1 MVYVHTQLKKMLKYL
16 SAICCLFVCTIYA
29 QKSTSDSL
37 QFVIKT
43 SNEPIAIAHAYYD
56 MSKTFSSKEVDST
69 IYYLRHS
76 YNLTNKHH
84 LDSLQ
89 LITII
94 SIAKKYYHEKSDRDS
109 TKYYLDKGYILNEE
123 LQDQQSLFSLNTLK
137 AYLYVDEGK
146 YNDAIEKHLQNVR
159 IAEQIKNYEIKA
171 YAFSGIAETYRLQGN
186 GQKAVEYMEFASKE
200 VHKLDST
207 YIHSKFVMSLNLALA
222 YDKNDQREKGIA
234 LLESMTPSSI
244 MDGPFSE
251 AILYHNLGRL
261 YIITEKYDKADQ
273 YLLKSLQIDAWSSI
287 PRRKVATLK
296 ELSSLYMAT
305 HQKEEALIIAKQVY
319 EIACKLGF
327 QYHLEDATRN
337 LSQAYAMNG
346 DFENSL
352 LLKEEYIEILEDI
365 FDQDK
370 NGLMLELDAKYQ
382 TSDKEKEI
390 QSLIATN
397 TISNRNKTIWVL
409 STILALVV
417 LCYTWF
423 YQRKKNKFIVAQNE
437 LQLKREK
444 DKNDI
449 IALRLKNERIHS
461 EQQQQEK
468 DIIALELKL
477 KEKELT
483 TNAMSLLQQKEQ
495 YESLIQ
501 KLSEIHKESKDDFAS
516 AKIAAIIQETKA
528 TLKSYN
534 WEEFQHVFEKVHVD
548 FYNNLLAKF
557 PNITPNEKKISA
569 FLRLGLSTKDISSIT
584 NQTPHSILIARSR
597 LRKKLGLSKEENLT
611 QYISTF

>member
-1 MVYVHTQLKKMLKYL
+1 MVYIHAQLKKMRKYL
-16 SAICCLFVCTIYA
+16 SAICCLFVCTMYA
-29 QKSTSDSL
+29 QKSTIDSL
-37 QFVIKT
+37 QLVIKT
-43 SNEPIAIAHAYYD
+43 SDKPIAIAHAYYD
-56 MSKTFSSKEVDST
+56 MSKTFSSKELDSA
-69 IYYLRHS
+69 IFYLKHS
-76 YNLTNKHH
+76 YNLASRHH

-89 LITII
+89 LTAII

-109 TKYYLDKGYILNEE
+109 TKYYLNKGFVLNNR
-123 LQDQQSLFSLNTLK
+123 LQNQRSLFSLNILE
-137 AYLYVDEGK
+137 AYLYEDEGK
-146 YNDAIEKHLQNVR
+146 YTDAIEMHLQNVK
-159 IAEQIKNYEIKA
+159 IADQIKNYDIKA
-171 YAFSGIAETYRLQGN
+171 YAYSGIAEAYRLQGN
-186 GQKAVEYMEFASKE
+186 GQKAVEYMEFANGE
-200 VHKLDST
+200 VNKLDST
-207 YIHSKFVMSLNLALA
+207 YIHSKFVMSINLALA
-222 YDKNDQREKGIA
+222 YDKNNQREKGIA
-234 LLESMTPSSI
+234 LLESMIPTSI
-244 MDGPFSE
+244 IDGPFSE

-261 YIITEKYDKADQ
+261 YIITEKYDKADK
-273 YLLKSLQIDAWSSI
+273 YLLKALQLDAWSSI

-305 HQKEEALIIAKQVY
+305 HQKEEALLMAKQVY
-319 EIACKLGF
+319 EIACMLEL

-346 DFENSL
+346 DYKNSL

-382 TSDKEKEI
+382 TSEKEKEI

-397 TISNRNKTIWVL
+397 TISNRNKTIWIL
-409 STILALVV
+409 STVLALVV

-423 YQRKKNKFIVAQNE
+423 YQKKKNKFIIAQ
-437 LQLKREK
+437 K
-444 DKNDI
+444 
-449 IALRLKNERIHS
+449 

-468 DIIALELKL
+468 EIIALELKL

-501 KLSEIHKESKDDFAS
+501 KLSEIHKESKDHS
-516 AKIAAIIQETKA
+516 ANTKIAAVIQETKA
-528 TLKSYN
+528 SLKSYN

>member
-1 MVYVHTQLKKMLKYL
+1 MVYILIQLKKMLKYL
-16 SAICCLFVCTIYA
+16 SAICCLFVCTMYA
-29 QKSTSDSL
+29 QKSTIDSL
-37 QFVIKT
+37 QHVIKT
-43 SNEPIAIAHAYYD
+43 SDKPTSIAHAYYD
-56 MSKTFSSKEVDST
+56 MSKTFSSKEVDSA
-69 IYYLRHS
+69 IFYLKHS
-76 YNLTNKHH
+76 YNLAGKHH
-84 LDSLQ
+84 IDSLQ
-89 LITII
+89 LTAII

-109 TKYYLDKGYILNEE
+109 TKYYLNKGFLLNNK
-123 LQDQQSLFSLNTLK
+123 LQNQRSLFSLNILE
-137 AYLYVDEGK
+137 AYLYEDEGK
-146 YNDAIEKHLQNVR
+146 YTDAIEIHLQNVK
-159 IAEQIKNYEIKA
+159 IADQIKNYDIKA
-171 YAFSGIAETYRLQGN
+171 YSYSGIAEAYRLQGN
-186 GQKAVEYMEFASKE
+186 GQKAVEYMEFARAE
-200 VHKLDST
+200 VNKLDST
-207 YIHSKFVMSLNLALA
+207 FIHSKFVMSLNLALA
-222 YDKNDQREKGIA
+222 YDKNNQREKGIK
-234 LLESMTPSSI
+234 LLESMIPSSI
-244 MDGPFSE
+244 IDGPFSE

-261 YIITEKYDKADQ
+261 YIITEKYDKADKF
-273 YLLKSLQIDAWSSI
+273 LLKALQLDAWSSI

-305 HQKEEALIIAKQVY
+305 HQNEEALKMAKQVY
-319 EIACKLGF
+319 EIACTLEL

-337 LSQAYAMNG
+337 LSQAYALNG
-346 DFENSL
+346 DYKNSL

-382 TSDKEKEI
+382 TSEKEKEI

-397 TISNRNKTIWVL
+397 TISNRNKTIWIL

-423 YQRKKNKFIVAQNE
+423 YQKKKNKFIIAQ
-437 LQLKREK
+437 K
-444 DKNDI
+444 
-449 IALRLKNERIHS
+449 

-468 DIIALELKL
+468 EIIALELKL

-501 KLSEIHKESKDDFAS
+501 KLSEIHKESNDDLAS
-516 AKIAAIIQETKA
+516 TKIAAVIQETKA
-528 TLKSYN
+528 SLKSYN

-548 FYNNLLAKF
+548 FYNNLLKKF